1 MAWKIGITNGAYIRN
16 GQFEEGFARM
26 KRHGYDC
33 VDYNLMGTDAPC
45 YHCSREELE
54 AEMTH
59 IREVAAENGITVSQ
73 VHGPWRWPPQD
84 ATPED
89 RAERFEKMSTAV
101 WATKFL
107 GSPYMVVHPLTPDGA
122 SAEPHPE
129 ETRAINLDFFTRL
142 AAVGAEAG
150 VTVCVENMPWPDAP
164 LTHPKALVD
173 LVREI
178 GSPYLKICLDTG
190 HSAAVGIQPGQ
201 SVRDIGAE
209 LLACLHIHDNEGS
222 RDFHWL
228 PYTGVT
234 DWTDFNAALHE
245 VGYTGVVSLETS
257 VSGKIPADIREY
269 HEIGLC
275 MMAKKLAE

>member
-1 MAWKIGITNGAYIRN
+1 MTWKIGIGSGGYVGSGNY
-16 GQFEEGFARM
+16 EEGFARM

-33 VDYNLMGTDAPC
+33 VDFGLMGTDAPC
-45 YHCSREELE
+45 YRCSYEEM
-54 AEMTH
+54 ASQMTH
-59 IREVAAENGITVSQ
+59 IRTVAAANGITVSQ
-73 VHGPWRWPPQD
+73 IHGPWRWPPQD

-89 RAERFEKMSTAV
+89 RAERFEKMSKAV
-101 WATKFL
+101 WMAKFL

-122 SAEPHPE
+122 AAEPHPE

-164 LTHPKALVD
+164 LTHPKALVS
-173 LVREI
+173 LVRDI

-190 HSAAVGIQPGQ
+190 HSAAVGIQPAQ
-201 SVRDIGAE
+201 SVRDIGGE

-234 DWTDFNAALHE
+234 DWTAFNAALHE
-245 VGYTGVVSLETS
+245 VGYQGVISLETS
-257 VSGKIPADIREY
+257 VSGNIPADIREY